1 MKCECKVVEGE
12 LKNRSRTNNDWTT
25 EINCI
30 WEGGGVSESFNTCTG
45 EIWRLYRHSHHS
57 DRLGVAIGREAS
69 FLVFTESD
77 KMTKRRHDKIR
88 NSPEVQPTAGTVH
101 RLPEPICRLF
111 LFLSCQRRST
121 VDRHTTNL
129 IAICIYSTDP
139 GIWWA
144 FLPLPGYGTWYRI
157 PKVHLL
163 GPSFDH
169 SRRNLGS
176 NLCET
181 QFLKCRLEL
190 VV

>member
-88 NSPEVQPTAGTVH
+88 NRSSLRQALYIGYQNRYVGYSFSSAANAEARSTGIPRTWLLFVFTRRIQGFDEPSYPSLATVPGTVSPRFTSLVPVLTTH
-101 RLPEPICRLF
+101 DVISAPIYVKPNF
-111 LFLSCQRRST
+111 
-121 VDRHTTNL
+121 
-129 IAICIYSTDP
+129 
-139 GIWWA
+139 
-144 FLPLPGYGTWYRI
+144 
-157 PKVHLL
+157 
-163 GPSFDH
+163 
-169 SRRNLGS
+169 
-176 NLCET
+176 
-181 QFLKCRLEL
+181 
-190 VV
+190 